1 MQCRNDWRI
10 TNPNIIQGITSIMWI
25 ITSKLVIDFG
35 FISANTKL
43 KVKVKILNHSVIDSS
58 QFWIKLVIMI
68 FG

>member
-1 MQCRNDWRI
+1 MQCMNDWGI
-10 TNPNIIQGITSIMWI
+10 TRPNIIQGITSNMWI
-25 ITSKLVIDFG
+25 ITSKLVIEFG
-35 FISANTKL
+35 FISVNTDF